1 MNLIIVGPGAIGC
14 LFAGLMAEAGYR
26 VQLLDKRPERAAH
39 ISRHGVRI
47 EDVGGERT
55 IPVSNTVDASGMEP
69 ADAVFICVKAYD
81 TASAIAAVLPAL
93 REHTVVVSMQNGLG
107 NLDEMAKLVHP
118 DRLLAAITTAGS
130 TYLGHGHIRYAGAGV
145 TTLASVTTAGEP
157 QAHRMADLLIG
168 ASIIAATAV
177 DINAM
182 LWSKLVIN
190 ASICPVSVVSG
201 LPNGRIL
208 KSPEWSR
215 ILFQSAEEAFAV
227 ARAKGIRLLYENP
240 VQSVREICSNTAENL
255 SSMLQDYRRGKKTEI
270 DAINGV
276 IVREAEARGVPAPV
290 NEQLYRQVRNLTAG
304 R

>member
-1 MNLIIVGPGAIGC
+1 MNLIVVGPGAVGC

-26 VQLLDKRPERAAH
+26 VQLLDKRPERAVH
-39 ISRHGVRI
+39 ISSHGVRI
-47 EDVGGERT
+47 EDIGGART
-55 IPVSNTVDASGMEP
+55 IPVRNTIEASGMDP
-69 ADAVFICVKAYD
+69 ADVVFICVKAYD
-81 TASAIAAVLPAL
+81 TASAIAAVLPAI
-93 REHTVVVSMQNGLG
+93 REHTVVISMQNGLG

-130 TYLGHGHIRYAGAGV
+130 TYLGPGHIRYAGAGV
-145 TTLASVTTAGEP
+145 TTLAPFTQAGEP
-157 QAHRMADLLIG
+157 QAQRMADLLIG

-201 LPNGRIL
+201 LTNGRIL
-208 KSPEWSR
+208 QSPEWSR
-215 ILFQSAEEAFAV
+215 RLFQSAEEAFAV
-227 ARAKGIRLLYENP
+227 ARAKNIRLLYENP
-240 VQSVREICSNTAENL
+240 VQSVREVCANTAGNL

-270 DAINGV
+270 EAINGV
-276 IVREAEARGVPAPV
+276 IVREADARGVPAPV
-290 NEQLYRQVRNLTAG
+290 NRQLYNQVLDLTAG